1 MTVVPK
7 AQPRPQSCNAHST
20 KRECIQC
27 LKTYSKQSFFRRK
40 HNEPPRLFAAC
51 NTCALDRWNQ
61 AGRWK
66 ARLAKQPGVSKDEM
80 IWQKV
85 REAVDVKLPSTVEE
99 CEALQ
104 GWRGEGDVF
113 EEGEGGRDDGDG
125 GKENDGN
132 ISADELEALFVASFE
147 DETEPEVADGNE
159 VGLTRAYSP
168 PPSPSFS
175 LTRFLASDVPPTPS
189 LPKPTL
195 SNLFAPSAT
204 TLLTSSTPLNP
215 TFPSPAH
222 SPLVTTFMQHLT
234 TFSLSTHLIQLRH
247 RWHPPVRK
255 ELREGVFLELDFLT
269 TLTQRGL
276 IAPWEPLRQWLNVYA
291 AQTKAN
297 RKGQYRYNGGSVR
310 DMKAFGWLRQLV
322 EDLGQ
327 IAKRERHGAVQG
339 MKEMCAEAGMEGWEE
354 QLETE
359 LVGMEMGVWRV
370 CEGRGCLGLTWKEV
384 GKGKFPELFKMH
396 GEMEWRDRL
405 W

>member
-1 MTVVPK
+1 MTVVPNPN
-7 AQPRPQSCNAHST
+7 PRPQSHTAHST
-20 KRECIQC
+20 KRKCIQC
-27 LKTYSKQSFFRRK
+27 LKIHSKQSFFRRK

-66 ARLAKQPGVSKDEM
+66 ARLAKQLGVNKDEL
-80 IWQKV
+80 IWWKV
-85 REAVDVKLPSTVEE
+85 LKAVDVKLPSTVEE
-99 CEALQ
+99 CEAVE

-147 DETEPEVADGNE
+147 DEAEIEPEVADGNE

-175 LTRFLASDVPPTPS
+175 LTRSLASDIPPTPS

-195 SNLFAPSAT
+195 SNL
-204 TLLTSSTPLNP
+204 L
-215 TFPSPAH
+215 
-222 SPLVTTFMQHLT
+222 
-234 TFSLSTHLIQLRH
+234 
-247 RWHPPVRK
+247 
-255 ELREGVFLELDFLT
+255 
-269 TLTQRGL
+269 
-276 IAPWEPLRQWLNVYA
+276 
-291 AQTKAN
+291 
-297 RKGQYRYNGGSVR
+297 
-310 DMKAFGWLRQLV
+310 

-327 IAKRERHGAVQG
+327 IAKRERDGAVQG
-339 MKEMCAEAGMEGWEE
+339 MKEMCAETGMEGWEE

-384 GKGKFPELFKMH
+384 GKGKFPELCKMH
-396 GEMEWRDRL
+396 GQMEWRDRL
-405 W
+405 